1 MWFLKGDRNHGQ
13 GGQNIHEQRFVTQ
26 LLTGPWDQYENIINI

>member
-26 LLTGPWDQYENIINI
+26 LLTGP